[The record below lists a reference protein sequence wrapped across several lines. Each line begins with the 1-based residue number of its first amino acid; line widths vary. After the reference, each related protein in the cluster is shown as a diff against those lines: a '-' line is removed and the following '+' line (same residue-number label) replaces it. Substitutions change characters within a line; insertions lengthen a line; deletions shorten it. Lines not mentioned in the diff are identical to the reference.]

1 MLVKSFALLVC
12 LFLTACGTAGKEY
25 ASDAAMAAPD
35 AHYFAPPPRTIT
47 LFTSING
54 KTGSGAH
61 SSLLIN
67 ASEQVQFDPAGSF
80 SHPRVPERNDVH
92 YGMTPKMVAFY
103 IDYHARDSA
112 RENFYV
118 IEQTVTV
125 SPAVAELIKQ
135 KVEANGAVDKA
146 HCAESISAILRSVPG
161 FDAISSTWFPKK
173 LSKDFDVL
181 PGVRKRII
189 TEATADHSHGVIL
202 TDPNNPAF

>member
-1 MLVKSFALLVC
+1 MFRKSFAILACVV
-12 LFLTACGTAGKEY
+12 LTACGTAGKEY
-25 ASDAAMAAPD
+25 ATDAAMSAPD

-54 KTGSGAH
+54 KNGSGAH

-67 ASEQVQFDPAGSF
+67 ASEQVLFDPAGSF
-80 SHPRVPERNDVH
+80 NHPRVPERNDVH
-92 YGMTPKMVAFY
+92 YGMNPKMVAFY

-112 RENFYV
+112 TENFYV

-125 SPAVAELIKQ
+125 SPAIAELIKQ
-135 KVEANGAVDKA
+135 KVQANGAVAKA
-146 HCAESISAILRSVPG
+146 HCADSISAILRDVPG
-161 FDAISSTWFPKK
+161 FESIAPTWFPKK
-173 LSKDFDVL
+173 LSKEFDAL

-202 TDPNNPAF
+202 TDPNNPTF